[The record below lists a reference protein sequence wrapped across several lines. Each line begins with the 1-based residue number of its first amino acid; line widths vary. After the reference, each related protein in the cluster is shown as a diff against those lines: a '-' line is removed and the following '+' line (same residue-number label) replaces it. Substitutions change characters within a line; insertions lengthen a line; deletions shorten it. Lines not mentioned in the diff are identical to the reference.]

1 MPEQDETG
9 VPAHE
14 QPPPRPMTA
23 IVGATLAF
31 NVLALVAILLNHC
44 DLAGILIALAILLG
58 GFTLYRMM
66 GSSSDEQ
73 PVGGHEQ
80 PPP

>member
-1 MPEQDETG
+1 MAQDRTG
-9 VPAHE
+9 VPGHE
-14 QPPPRPMTA
+14 QPPPRP
-23 IVGATLAF
+23 LALMVTTVAL
-31 NVLALVAILLNHC
+31 NVLALIAILLDYC

-58 GFTLYRMM
+58 GFTICRIM
-66 GSSSDEQ
+66 GSSRDEQ